1 VTGTFTFHYRILTG
15 LFAKKAHGPKVM
27 AKDLH
32 AGGYAGSGVVQMKK
46 IFAANWISAARA
58 MAPASNT
65 AMPMFHPLRPG
76 IGAAGA
82 RLELTAAASA
92 RD

>member
-1 VTGTFTFHYRILTG
+1 
-15 LFAKKAHGPKVM
+15 
-27 AKDLH
+27 
-32 AGGYAGSGVVQMKK
+32 MKK

-65 AMPMFHPLRPG
+65 AVNVFHPLRPG
-76 IGAAGA
+76 IANGP
-82 RLELTAAASA
+82 RLALAVTDAA